1 MNDDAN
7 RLDTQA
13 ATAPPLD
20 ARARLDAALARI
32 EASRSAMR
40 QVLVPQPELPPAQA
54 PEGELP
60 EGWRRR
66 FADGWQNLRDQMGDH
81 PAVSVAMN
89 AAQGWWRRQPLRPV
103 VGEIHG
109 VVTPWV
115 KRHPVLAVSLAAALA
130 AGIVFARPWRVPAV
144 RARLHGAPQRA
155 GRWLWHQLTQ
165 APVQSLLASLFLG
178 AMAARKAQDAAATSR
193 SEAHATTPPPPASA
207 AAMSPEPR
215 PEPRVSEV
223 PAEPARAAM
232 S

>member
-1 MNDDAN
+1 MNDDAS
-7 RLDTQA
+7 RQHDA
-13 ATAPPLD
+13 AAGAAPPLD
-20 ARARLDAALARI
+20 ASARLELALARI
-32 EASRSAMR
+32 EASRAAMR
-40 QVLVPQPELPPAQA
+40 QVLVPQPDPPPAEV

-115 KRHPVLAVSLAAALA
+115 KRHPVLAVSIAAALA

-144 RARLHGAPQRA
+144 RARLAGAPQRA

-178 AMAARKAQDAAATSR
+178 AMAARKAQDAAATPR
-193 SEAHATTPPPPASA
+193 SEAHPPTPPPAA
-207 AAMSPEPR
+207 AAMPPEPG
-215 PEPRVSEV
+215 PEPKVADV
-223 PAEPARAAM
+223 PAEPVRAAM